1 MLTHKEVRQLPLQPS
16 AYAQGPVVHLYST
29 HCSPPP
35 PPGPTLPIWLD
46 LIHAELQSNVMLL
59 ACQYQ
64 PTCCITLG
72 EAAATL
78 SSASVHTYNT
88 QQHTALA
95 CAGELSER
103 KRLSLGSKPI
113 TLKTFHS
120 NGIAHVFAASDRPTV
135 IYSSNKKLLYSN
147 VNENE
152 VGTPKFPVVYAL
164 TSIQS
169 GPLNG
174 YLILRHSLHVT
185 AGPNCEVMLPI
196 CSFCWFCSTSC
207 DREEWQNGCI
217 LRAPI

>member
-1 MLTHKEVRQLPLQPS
+1 MSCCWHASISRLVASHWGRQLPLCPVP
-16 AYAQGPVVHLYST
+16 AYIRTT
-29 HCSPPP
+29 HS
-35 PPGPTLPIWLD
+35 
-46 LIHAELQSNVMLL
+46 
-59 ACQYQ
+59 
-64 PTCCITLG
+64 
-72 EAAATL
+72 
-78 SSASVHTYNT
+78 NT